1 MDQPNTF
8 LRAALKFGRRV
19 HFALQRKMRKPNNL
33 RVTVDDIREWK
44 AGVATLWVRVN
55 VSFGSHSA
63 NVITDS
69 RLAVMLLLPVHSLP
83 FCASSETFSIRSH
96 NTDNSP
102 DYAQLS
108 YGCGCVMIS

>member
-1 MDQPNTF
+1 MIF
-8 LRAALKFGRRV
+8 GGGRRV
-19 HFALQRKMRKPNNL
+19 RDFMGK
-33 RVTVDDIREWK
+33 
-44 AGVATLWVRVN
+44 G

-69 RLAVMLLLPVHSLP
+69 RLAVILLLPVHSLP

-96 NTDNSP
+96 YTDNSP

-108 YGCGCVMIS
+108 YGCACVMIS